1 MDWDAAI
8 EKHREALKRVLAG
21 LLVMAGFVG
30 SSPATLPRHLHRAV
44 LNLLRPAEAA
54 VRRLVIVA
62 ARGIVVE
69 VRHPGPPMM
78 RRIAGLPASPLTG
91 KGGGLPRSTVPDRR

>member
-30 SSPATLPRHLHRAV
+30 GSPATLPRHLHRAV

-62 ARGIVVE
+62 ARGD
-69 VRHPGPPMM
+69 RGGSAPS
-78 RRIAGLPASPLTG
+78 RPADDAQ
-91 KGGGLPRSTVPDRR
+91 DRRPARKSSPRKGWGYATQHGS